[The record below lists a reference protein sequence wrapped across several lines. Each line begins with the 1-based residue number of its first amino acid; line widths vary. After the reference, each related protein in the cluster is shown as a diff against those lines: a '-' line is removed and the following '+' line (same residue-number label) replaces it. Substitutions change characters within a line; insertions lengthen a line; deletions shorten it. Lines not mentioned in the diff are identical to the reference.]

1 MVDLKL
7 PTKLYNLLFQKQEFA
22 SDVISNL
29 KDLLHILKNNNLF
42 FFPEYTDHS
51 IIHINGVLS
60 SIERLITDETFDK
73 LLPDDIGVLVTA
85 VVLHDIGMLTNA
97 DMFKNIIEGKYDNIP
112 ENWFKDE
119 PTWKELWKD
128 YVKENQYWNTEKRE
142 NVTGDSNYVAKVTEN
157 DLNDETDEKTITY
170 KISHPLKLEGE
181 DRRFIGEFIRR
192 HHARLAYEIALKGY
206 IGKTTSNFKNERLP
220 RNFMQLAG
228 LIARSHG
235 MNVRDTFDIL
245 EKKIGRASW
254 KYPNNVKV
262 ILLMTLVRIADYLQI
277 DSERT
282 DQIMLDQRTM
292 YSKYSFR
299 EHKTHLSITCIQ
311 KDDDDPEQI
320 VVQAI
325 PDDAQMFEK
334 IERLIKDIQH
344 EFDLSWA
351 YLGEVYGN
359 RYQLRY
365 RRIITNISDD
375 EVKKDYT
382 FVPKQFCFK
391 FNNSLLELLIAPL
404 YGKDPSYGVR
414 ELVQNAVDACRTRMA
429 LDKEYNTNENF
440 THVTVSLDSNTHLF
454 RIVDT
459 GIGMNITEIEKFF
472 LTIGSSYDSSI
483 DWKKTRDDVN
493 KEINK
498 IYRTG
503 RFGIGIL
510 AAFLLG
516 STITVKTK
524 RYNSCQGYQFTL
536 RLDKDF
542 IQIDKVDLQA
552 DGTTIE
558 IECNDMALMQLK
570 KDVSDKSALYLGT
583 NKWFGWYIDSKP
595 KVEYIIDDIPIQLNS
610 LGIEDYCPLPTSS
623 SVKLQGYGDIR
634 WKPIKSN
641 EEKYITSI
649 IEYPNSSEL
658 YCNGFLITTN
668 SRKTKLS
675 IAGLEKYIP
684 CEFRIPNLMITD
696 IHNQLRLNL
705 QRDNIDENEKYAFE
719 KDLAKAICKDYLC
732 RLLAIDI
739 YSFKYIRKFIFH
751 KSGFIFNK
759 YDAYPFELK
768 NSADYNEKCLQGKTL
783 IHVFYGRHGGM
794 YRFNFHSWKPFMEK
808 HPEAFFIFSNDDSDS
823 LTTGKTDNIFNLIEK
838 KARINELKHCSIVI
852 HSEDLFT
859 NIKVRS
865 YGDYINEYD
874 FDILNDTLVQLYRQ
888 SEPDDYIPIKEDPLN
903 KKIVEE
909 LVSFFESLH
918 NEESPLF
925 FMIHHIE
932 GKDITSSLDDFIDEY
947 AGGDMIIPYDENER
961 RQKFEKIYTE
971 CSDVIEQYQKIMQ
984 SQYFKKV

>member
-60 SIERLITDETFDK
+60 SIERLITDDTFDK

-128 YVKENQYWNTEKRE
+128 YVKESQYWNTEKRE

-382 FVPKQFCFK
+382 FVPNLFGFK
-391 FNNSLLELLIAPL
+391 FNNKLFELLIDPL
-404 YGKDPSYGVR
+404 YGNNPSYGVR

-429 LDKEYNTNENF
+429 LDKEYDAKENF
-440 THVTVSLDSNTHLF
+440 THVTVSLDPETKLF

-459 GIGMNITEIEKFF
+459 GIGMNSEEIEKYF
-472 LTIGSSYDSSI
+472 LTIGSSYSSSI
-483 DWKKTRDDVN
+483 DWKNTRDVYNRKTDN
-493 KEINK
+493 NENHET
-498 IYRTG
+498 YRTG
-503 RFGIGIL
+503 KFGIGIL

-516 STITVKTK
+516 PIIKVKTK
-524 RYNSCQGYQFTL
+524 RYNGKQGYQFTL

-542 IQIDKVDLQA
+542 IQIDKVDLPNY
-552 DGTTIE
+552 GTTIE
-558 IECNDMALMQLK
+558 IECDENALKRLLQ
-570 KDVSDKSALYLGT
+570 DVPDDWDYLCSD
-583 NKWFGWYIDSKP
+583 KWFGWYVDSKP
-595 KVEYIIDDIPIQLNS
+595 KVEYIHKGQPILLKKDYINS
-610 LGIEDYCPLPTSS
+610 FRLLPTKSMNF
-623 SVKLQGYGDIR
+623 GDIYWNPR
-634 WKPIKSN
+634 CIFESHDDSIKTYFRSTGRPVL
-641 EEKYITSI
+641 I
-649 IEYPNSSEL
+649 
-658 YCNGFLITTN
+658 CNGFCVTNSSNITTFH
-668 SRKTKLS
+668 
-675 IAGLEKYIP
+675 IP
-684 CEFRIPNLMITD
+684 GIDEYLPLGIPDLMVVDTY
-696 IHNQLRLNL
+696 NYLPLNL
-705 QRDNIDENEKYAFE
+705 NRTNIGYNVEYEFE
-719 KDLAKAICKDYLC
+719 KDLAIAMCKDFLSQILTIDLYSVKGALIIYNQLGYAFNNQMSFSEETVRNKCLYGNYLV
-732 RLLAIDI
+732 RF
-739 YSFKYIRKFIFH
+739 YSFLIKRNGKRTKHISHYDFFGLLRLTIMNHSDAFFNFVSYFDFNPGFFADKIYDFESDD
-751 KSGFIFNK
+751 SGCIVVNTSLF
-759 YDAYPFELK
+759 K
-768 NSADYNEKCLQGKTL
+768 NSFKRDISKRAKR
-783 IHVFYGRHGGM
+783 V
-794 YRFNFHSWKPFMEK
+794 
-808 HPEAFFIFSNDDSDS
+808 
-823 LTTGKTDNIFNLIEK
+823 
-838 KARINELKHCSIVI
+838 
-852 HSEDLFT
+852 
-859 NIKVRS
+859 
-865 YGDYINEYD
+865 YGDYTILGNDAVNINLVND
-874 FDILNDTLVQLYRQ
+874 LVLQINSLDLKDTLIYFTI
-888 SEPDDYIPIKEDPLN
+888 EHIKD
-903 KKIVEE
+903 
-909 LVSFFESLH
+909 
-918 NEESPLF
+918 
-925 FMIHHIE
+925 
-932 GKDITSSLDDFIDEY
+932 KDVYSSLDDFINDY

-961 RQKFEKIYTE
+961 RKKFAKLYTE
-971 CSDVIEQYQKIMQ
+971 CRDEIERYRAYYQDDR
-984 SQYFKKV
+984 FK